1 MSRYEYYSHN
11 DATRF
16 NISDK
21 IIDKKDTNTFMIKIT
36 FRDLLQYSDSWS
48 FNRRIDD
55 TKTQEL
61 YETLCEGYDIP
72 WTLSAIYDT
81 TVTSANRKIL
91 ILDGQHRKEAINMYI
106 ENFESRMTFERNVW
120 IWMYH
125 IDYSETKNS
134 NAAVNLF
141 KKINN
146 NRVFEKTEIPN
157 TTAIDIV
164 KMICEN
170 DELKQGIKTNDKFNT
185 SHSPHIHRKELNA
198 IINENIDIFANISLE
213 TIIQNMVIMNNIIK
227 QYYKDKQPYIDESN
241 KLKFKK
247 AEKDN
252 FYLNMGKKSKYPI
265 TKWIRYISDP
275 NAIQDL

>member
-1 MSRYEYYSHN
+1 MSHMSRYEYGQN
-11 DATRF
+11 DATTF

-21 IIDKKDTNTFMIKIT
+21 IVSEKDTNTFLIKIT
-36 FRDLLQYSDSWS
+36 FKELLQYSDSWS
-48 FNRRIDD
+48 YNRRIDD

-81 TVTSANRKIL
+81 TITSVARNIL
-91 ILDGQHRKEAINMYI
+91 ILDGQHRKQAINMYVK
-106 ENFESRMTFERNVW
+106 NFESRITFERNVW
-120 IWMYH
+120 IWMFH
-125 IDYSETKNS
+125 IDYSETTNS

-157 TTAIDIV
+157 TIAIDIV

-185 SHSPHIHRKELNA
+185 SHSPYIHRKELNA
-198 IINENIDIFANISLE
+198 IINENIDVLAHMSSDE
-213 TIIQNMVIMNNIIK
+213 IIQNMIIINNIIK
-227 QYYKDKQPYIDESN
+227 EYYKNKASN
-241 KLKFKK
+241 DVRLQK
-247 AEKDN
+247 AEKEN
-252 FYLNMGKKSKYPI
+252 FFLNMGKKSKYSI
-265 TKWIRYISDP
+265 TKWIRYIANP
-275 NAIQDL
+275 NAIKDL

>member
-1 MSRYEYYSHN
+1 MSRYEYYGQS
-11 DATRF
+11 DATTF

-21 IIDKKDTNTFMIKIT
+21 IVSEKDKNTFLIKIT
-36 FRDLLQYSDSWS
+36 FKELLQYSDSWS

-81 TVTSANRKIL
+81 TIASAARKIL
-91 ILDGQHRKEAINMYI
+91 ILDGQHRKQAINMYLK
-106 ENFESRMTFERNVW
+106 NFESRMTFERNVW
-120 IWMYH
+120 IWMFH
-125 IDYSETKNS
+125 IDFSETTNS

-157 TTAIDIV
+157 TIAIDIV

-185 SHSPHIHRKELNA
+185 SHSPYIHRKELNA
-198 IINENIDIFANISLE
+198 IINENIDVLADMSSE
-213 TIIQNMVIMNNIIK
+213 EIIQNMIVINNIIK
-227 QYYKDKQPYIDESN
+227 EYYKNKASN
-241 KLKFKK
+241 DVKLQK

-252 FYLNMGKKSKYPI
+252 FFLNMGKKSKYPI
-265 TKWIRYISDP
+265 TKWIRYISNP
-275 NAIQDL
+275 NAIKDF